1 MQFCETE
8 RQAEVFRLR
17 KQGLTYKQIAERLN
31 VDSRS
36 VYRIMRRV
44 KERAAKAGYSPE
56 HDWNH
61 PVPDG
66 HKIKGVST
74 FYDDDG
80 RPVRQWVKSQTDEK
94 RQFEILIERLEEAHI
109 QASRH
114 LNQAR
119 SQGR

>member
-8 RQAEVFRLR
+8 RQLEIYTL
-17 KQGLTYKQIAERLN
+17 KHQGLNHREIAQRLGIDTRN
-31 VDSRS
+31 L
-36 VYRIMRRV
+36 YRVMRRV
-44 KERAAKAGYSPE
+44 KDRAAKAGYSPE

-80 RPVRQWVKSQTDEK
+80 RMVRQWVKSQTDEK
-94 RQFEILIERLEEAHI
+94 RQFEILIAARGSAPERPKV
-109 QASRH
+109 
-114 LNQAR
+114 
-119 SQGR
+119 